1 MAMLNNHN
9 QRVNLHISSSFLSRC
24 YVTEVCGDVCHRS
37 HGVMRWILIFGCLPN
52 PPFLSRGIL
61 GASICGHILRRG
73 RWQIPMS
80 VLANAENRNLSDL
93 YRAPW
98 RWSTASQTSCKQ
110 AKNNRTMCG
119 IWMMNFYD
127 FVEYVC
133 IYICIYMGVYWVFQD
148 FRVLINHFMGILI
161 GCNEI

>member
-1 MAMLNNHN
+1 ML
-9 QRVNLHISSSFLSRC
+9 
-24 YVTEVCGDVCHRS
+24 CHRS
-37 HGVMRWILIFGCLPN
+37 LWRCMSQKPWSYALNPHFWMCPK
-52 PPFLSRGIL
+52 PPFLFSGHPCIHLRPHPEAGSM
-61 GASICGHILRRG
+61 ANSMSI
-73 RWQIPMS
+73 
-80 VLANAENRNLSDL
+80 LANAENRNLSDL

-127 FVEYVC
+127 FVEYVNTYAY
-133 IYICIYMGVYWVFQD
+133 IYIYLGVYWVLQD